1 MKNSY
6 ILLFLFSLALNAQD
20 KLIFKNGKIKKGFI
34 VSIGQDVIFFKNND
48 TALNT
53 KQIPKADL
61 ILLENYKGDVFI
73 FSEAKKTE
81 ELKKSELPVL
91 KRNALGLQ
99 PLAIMLGRA
108 TIVYERFTKD
118 NKVGFVFPLSLTFDP
133 IGSLYNSRIDTNA
146 NSVRRLSGVNFIGG
160 MDVNFYIGRNERTK
174 FFVGPRIR
182 YGTDMFLRGIE
193 AYSIQTQ
200 FGWKIGNPSKASIQ
214 HLSFGFGL
222 VRILS
227 SPAGAL
233 ISPKQSYAWCSV
245 NYRVGIKW

>member
-6 ILLFLFSLALNAQD
+6 ILFFLLSFALNAQD
-20 KLIFKNGKIKKGFI
+20 KLIFKNGEIKKGFI

-73 FSEAKKTE
+73 FSEAKKNE
-81 ELKKSELPVL
+81 ELKKSELPVF

-118 NKVGFVFPLSLTFDP
+118 NKVGFVIPLSLTFDP
-133 IGSLYNSRIDTNA
+133 IGSLYNSRIDTSVNA
-146 NSVRRLSGVNFIGG
+146 VKRLKGVNFIGG
-160 MDVNFYIGRNERTK
+160 MDVNFYLGKNENTK
-174 FFVGPRIR
+174 FFLGPRIR
-182 YGTDMFLRGIE
+182 
-193 AYSIQTQ
+193 
-200 FGWKIGNPSKASIQ
+200 
-214 HLSFGFGL
+214 
-222 VRILS
+222 
-227 SPAGAL
+227 
-233 ISPKQSYAWCSV
+233 
-245 NYRVGIKW
+245 